1 MNLDYEFRV
10 LGELNCAFISL
21 LAIKLVEWG
30 AKSFS
35 QTTDIINSYNVLRI

>member
-1 MNLDYEFRV
+1 MNIDYDFTV
-10 LGELNCAFISL
+10 LGELNYAFISL

-30 AKSFS
+30 VKSFS